1 MGDGSVANNTLTLAL
16 EGEIGLQE
24 FASAFSNLSLLINQ
38 LSKEVDKDA
47 QIDWLVEELYA
58 GSAVATFRGDY
69 PDGLIVENVID
80 AYEKVGD
87 ALAAGKEIPFSE
99 IIRRHATALTNIL
112 DNKVT
117 ALRFETSNHDYLIS
131 GKVQGGKTEPIKYT
145 YGTVKGTIETLTKRK
160 QLSFTLW
167 DSLFDKPVHCYFKE
181 GDEDNMRFYW
191 GKKAVVSGKVGR
203 QPETGKPI
211 VVREIK
217 YVRVIEEVE
226 PGSYRNARG
235 SLSWGKSGETPE
247 EMIRRLRD
255 G

>member
-1 MGDGSVANNTLTLAL
+1 MAKNTLTLAL
-16 EGEIGLQE
+16 EGEISIQD
-24 FASAFSNLSLLINQ
+24 FASAISNLSLLINQ
-38 LSKEVDKDA
+38 LSKEVGKDA
-47 QIDWLVEELYA
+47 PIDWLVEELYT

-69 PDGLIVENVID
+69 PDGLVVESVID

-99 IIRRHATALTNIL
+99 TIRRHAKDLTNIL
-112 DNKVT
+112 DNKVS

-131 GKVQGGKTEPIKYT
+131 GKIKGGKTEPIKYN

-191 GKKAVVSGKVGR
+191 GKQAVVSGKIGR

-226 PGSYRNARG
+226 PGSYRTARG
-235 SLSWGKSGETPE
+235 SLSWGKGGETPE